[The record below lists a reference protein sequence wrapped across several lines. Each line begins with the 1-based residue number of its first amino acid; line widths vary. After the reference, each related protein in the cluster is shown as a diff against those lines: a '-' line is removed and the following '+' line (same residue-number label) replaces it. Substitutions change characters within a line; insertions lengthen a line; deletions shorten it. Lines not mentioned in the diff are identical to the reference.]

1 MWTDEE
7 KREVMDALR
16 RIENTVSE
24 LDDAVFGDDRQGR
37 EGLVKDMKVVHAFI
51 LKWEKREYTVRAFFI
66 LMTSNLIITLLTLIF
81 TFVIGGNGG

>member
-81 TFVIGGNGG
+81 TFVIGGTGG